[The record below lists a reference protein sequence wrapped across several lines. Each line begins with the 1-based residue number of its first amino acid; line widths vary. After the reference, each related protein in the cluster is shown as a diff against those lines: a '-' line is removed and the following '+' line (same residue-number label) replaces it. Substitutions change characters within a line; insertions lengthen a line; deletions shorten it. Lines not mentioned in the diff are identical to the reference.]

1 MKKMLIALSVLLSV
15 LVLASCAQ
23 LGSIASYS
31 VSESDLEQMLA
42 QQIPKLSHQ
51 ATAAGIPL
59 RLQVDKM
66 KVAIGPDN
74 SDLVRLD
81 TSASAVL
88 SLFGLSY
95 PAEMNLQVEGAPYY
109 DAEKQAVFL
118 RSVNL
123 ISSNIDAAGYRGNL
137 KPVNSELLQLINGF
151 LADNPVYRL
160 DTTNPT
166 MKLLSQVPLNMAV
179 QNGSLRFS
187 PSN

>member
-1 MKKMLIALSVLLSV
+1 MKKLLIVLSILM
-15 LVLASCAQ
+15 LASCAQ
-23 LGSIASYS
+23 LGSMASYS
-31 VSESDLEQMLA
+31 VSEAELEQMLA

-66 KVAIGPDN
+66 KVDIGPEN

-95 PAEMNLQVEGAPYY
+95 PATMNLQVEAAPYY
-109 DAEKQAVFL
+109 DAKQQAVFL

-123 ISSNIDAAGYRGNL
+123 LSSSIDAAGYRGNL
-137 KPVNSELLQLINGF
+137 KPVNNELLQLINSF
-151 LADNPVYRL
+151 LAENPVYRL

-166 MKLLSQVPLNMAV
+166 LKLLSQVPLNMAV
-179 QNGSLRFS
+179 LNGSLRFS

>member
-1 MKKMLIALSVLLSV
+1 MKKVLIAFSV

-23 LGSIASYS
+23 LGSMASYS
-31 VSESDLEQMLA
+31 VSEADLEQMLA
-42 QQIPKLSHQ
+42 QQVPKLSHQ

-59 RLQVDKM
+59 TLQVDNM
-66 KVAIGPDN
+66 KVDIGPDN

-95 PAEMNLQVEGAPYY
+95 PATMSLLIEAAPYY
-109 DAEKQAVFL
+109 DAKQQAVFL

-123 ISSNIDAAGYRGNL
+123 LSSSIDAAGYRGNL
-137 KPVNSELLQLINGF
+137 KPVNNELLSLINSF

-160 DTTNPT
+160 DTSNPS

-179 QNGSLRFS
+179 QSGSLRFS